1 MHIEL
6 LVIYLL
12 SEIKLNMTVANSSW
26 RIVEETLPVIIIF
39 SLVEL
44 FTGGFL
50 SSIMSEA
57 VNAPGLLILVP
68 GILGLRGNISSALGA
83 RISSGLHL
91 GYISTKKF
99 SKGLKVN
106 IMIGITLSLLMS
118 FLLSIFAWVMCSS
131 TSPVCMGLH
140 NFILISVL
148 TGLMSGVILSFTTA
162 SIAII
167 SSRKGLDPDN
177 TTVPSSASIGDV
189 LTIICLLIAVKI
201 VVGLGI

>member
-1 MHIEL
+1 MA
-6 LVIYLL
+6 
-12 SEIKLNMTVANSSW
+12 VAKSSW
-26 RIVEETLPVIIIF
+26 RIVEETLPIILIF

-50 SSIMSEA
+50 SSIVEEA

-91 GYISTKKF
+91 GYISTDKF
-99 SKGLKVN
+99 SSSLKIN
-106 IMIGITLSLLMS
+106 IMIGITLSLIMS
-118 FLLSIFAWVMCSS
+118 FMLSIFAWVMCSS
-131 TSPVCMGLH
+131 TSHVCMGLL
-140 NFILISVL
+140 NFVMISVL

-177 TTVPSSASIGDV
+177 TTLPSSASIGDV